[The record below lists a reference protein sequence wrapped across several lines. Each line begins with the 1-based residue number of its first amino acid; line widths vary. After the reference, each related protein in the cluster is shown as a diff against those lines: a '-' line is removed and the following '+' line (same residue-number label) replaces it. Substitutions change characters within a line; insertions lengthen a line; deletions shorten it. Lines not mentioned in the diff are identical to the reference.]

1 MPTYTTTYLQVP
13 KVLPHRP
20 RKSRSKSGPRK
31 TTDSQISDSTAHL
44 FPRASAKT
52 ALPPPTYTSEVD
64 VAPPPYAAHM
74 EMATGASTYTPSQS
88 PYTKDRSRSTSP
100 NKIDTTTAIY
110 STPSSPSTYHV
121 KAADSTNANANNNA
135 YTLTASSS
143 PTHTLTPTPQHPTL
157 RQRLPGTWRLESYIA
172 YPTPTSPIQRPTY
185 PMTKNLT
192 GLIMYTHD
200 GYMSAHMLIPGQKSF
215 KRGEGD
221 DAQWAE
227 AGKRCFAYA
236 GPYYI
241 SDEEGGSGE
250 GEEEGEGEGET
261 ADGTGTTTEMRTGT
275 KDRREVLRHTFQ
287 VCSLPGWMGDIQV
300 RTWAFEEDGQ
310 VLVLGSAE
318 PTEIKVS
325 SLHKLFVS
333 FMLVG

>member
-1 MPTYTTTYLQVP
+1 MCI
-13 KVLPHRP
+13 R
-20 RKSRSKSGPRK
+20 
-31 TTDSQISDSTAHL
+31 
-44 FPRASAKT
+44 
-52 ALPPPTYTSEVD
+52 
-64 VAPPPYAAHM
+64 
-74 EMATGASTYTPSQS
+74 
-88 PYTKDRSRSTSP
+88 DR
-100 NKIDTTTAIY
+100 
-110 STPSSPSTYHV
+110 
-121 KAADSTNANANNNA
+121 
-135 YTLTASSS
+135 
-143 PTHTLTPTPQHPTL
+143 
-157 RQRLPGTWRLESYIA
+157 SYIA

-192 GLIMYTHD
+192 GLIMYTQD

-241 SDEEGGSGE
+241 SDEEGGGREGKGEE
-250 GEEEGEGEGET
+250 GEEGGE
-261 ADGTGTTTEMRTGT
+261 DGRQTGTRGH
-275 KDRREVLRHTFQ
+275 REVLRHTFQ

-325 SLHKLFVS
+325 FLHKS
-333 FMLVG
+333 FLSSMLLG